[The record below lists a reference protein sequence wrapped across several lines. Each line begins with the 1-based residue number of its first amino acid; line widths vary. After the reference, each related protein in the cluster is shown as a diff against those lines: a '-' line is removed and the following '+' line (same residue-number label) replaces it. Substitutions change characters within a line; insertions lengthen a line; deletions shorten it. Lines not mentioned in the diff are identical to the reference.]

1 MMHSSPRPNGK
12 SGRALQAPGGACRAR
27 QNFPGALRSD
37 GAMRRWTLFAAATA
51 LALTLGCTTLDE
63 RQRAWIFQP
72 SDRAWGST
80 AELARDMDDVWV
92 EFESKVTGEPAR
104 LHGLWLPPQKPAAP
118 IRRVHVSNT
127 L

>member
-1 MMHSSPRPNGK
+1 MASIFSSNITVILLLRQCTKMMHSSPQPNGK
-12 SGRALQAPGGACRAR
+12 FARALQAPGGACRAR

-63 RQRAWIFQP
+63 RQRAWILQP

-80 AELARDMDDVWV
+80 AELARSLGW
-92 EFESKVTGEPAR
+92 KIQAR
-104 LHGLWLPPQKPAAP
+104 
-118 IRRVHVSNT
+118 
-127 L
+127 